1 MTGWLA
7 LAGLAA
13 IVIGFLE
20 LGSWV
25 TGEPLM
31 VTELVRWL
39 RRKK

>member
-1 MTGWLA
+1 MVA
-7 LAGLAA
+7 LAV
-13 IVIGFLE
+13 IVVGFLE